1 MEKLKEITGTKFN
14 WTCSDRGEQMSLP
27 VRIFKKKDGDLSICG
42 DYKFGVK
49 YKIYANSYPIH
60 SIEWGLNS
68 PASMKTFSK
77 TDFKTA
83 CHQID

>member
-1 MEKLKEITGTKFN
+1 
-14 WTCSDRGEQMSLP
+14 MSLP

-60 SIEWGLNS
+60 SIE
-68 PASMKTFSK
+68 
-77 TDFKTA
+77 
-83 CHQID
+83 